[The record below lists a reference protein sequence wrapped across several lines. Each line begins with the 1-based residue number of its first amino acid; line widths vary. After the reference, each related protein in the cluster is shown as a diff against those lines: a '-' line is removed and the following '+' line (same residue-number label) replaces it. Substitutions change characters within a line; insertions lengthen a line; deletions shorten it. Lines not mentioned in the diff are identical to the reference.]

1 MVSPKSKA
9 DVVDQELIK
18 RVDELRAELKEA
30 TSQLNKALTST
41 QLYEKLFAFSS
52 EQRIPEKAA
61 KSQALKST
69 LEYFKKIDG

>member
-1 MVSPKSKA
+1 MVSPKSKG

-69 LEYFKKIDG
+69 LEYFKKIEG